1 MNKSEFKIIKLKKII
16 KIKIIIPIII
26 IYILYSIISF
36 VRPMVMKTIMDE
48 GIMSNNL
55 DLLFKLLMLLIGL
68 ILLEEATTILQ
79 TILYADL
86 KNDIVLQLYEK
97 AWNVI
102 LRAKLDYFLKT
113 SPTEIV
119 NKMSTD
125 ISSISCLVDSNLM
138 YVLNYLFRIV
148 SGIFGLFLINWKL
161 SLLVL
166 LAVPVKYLFIS
177 MFSQKEEILHS
188 QQIKLS
194 ANTSS
199 WMSDIIGGIRE
210 IKLWNLY
217 ETQKKNMSERQKKI
231 LDCEKKSKL
240 IQSYNMSIDS
250 GLQGLITAALYG
262 LGGYLIYYNDLT
274 IGSLTAFISYTNY
287 VINPISLVFNMKLL
301 YSQIKPS
308 IFRYNELSR
317 IENETEETDELQL
330 RKWTESILF
339 NNISFNYGEKKVLEN
354 INLHIQKGE
363 KIAIIG
369 ENGSGKSTLIDL
381 LLRFLVP
388 CEGKILLD
396 GVDIQKYNIDH
407 YRNLF
412 SVLNQEFYLFADDLE
427 SNILMG
433 RTFDEKYLNDLIEKM
448 KMKDL
453 LSKLPNGYKSKL
465 ENRGENLSGG
475 ERQKIGLLRSIVK
488 DSPILVLDEAT
499 SKIDNNYSEFIRSAI
514 LEYFPEKT
522 IILISHKKEDLIGMD
537 KVYQLYN
544 FKLVRIK

>member
-1 MNKSEFKIIKLKKII
+1 
-16 KIKIIIPIII
+16 
-26 IYILYSIISF
+26 
-36 VRPMVMKTIMDE
+36 
-48 GIMSNNL
+48 
-55 DLLFKLLMLLIGL
+55 MLLIGL

-250 GLQGLITAALYG
+250 GLQGLITAVLYG
-262 LGGYLIYYNDLT
+262 LGGYLIYHNDLT

-339 NNISFNYGEKKVLEN
+339 NNVSFNYGEKK
-354 INLHIQKGE
+354 
-363 KIAIIG
+363 
-369 ENGSGKSTLIDL
+369 
-381 LLRFLVP
+381 
-388 CEGKILLD
+388 
-396 GVDIQKYNIDH
+396 Y
-407 YRNLF
+407 
-412 SVLNQEFYLFADDLE
+412 
-427 SNILMG
+427 
-433 RTFDEKYLNDLIEKM
+433 
-448 KMKDL
+448 
-453 LSKLPNGYKSKL
+453 
-465 ENRGENLSGG
+465 
-475 ERQKIGLLRSIVK
+475 
-488 DSPILVLDEAT
+488 
-499 SKIDNNYSEFIRSAI
+499 
-514 LEYFPEKT
+514 
-522 IILISHKKEDLIGMD
+522 
-537 KVYQLYN
+537 
-544 FKLVRIK
+544 